1 MSSIVQAQPIVKL
14 RGKPQMNRKRLFP
27 WMLVLP
33 ALVVLVV
40 MGLAPLFYVL
50 ILSVTDFSFGKPL
63 EFAGLTHFLAAAQDD
78 RFWKGLGITSWFVFI
93 SVGLQLMLGLATAWS
108 LARIHNVA
116 RYIALTIILI
126 PMLLSPILAGSLWK
140 MLLKSRYGAINY
152 LLEQIGITGID
163 WLADPRMALI
173 GVTIADIW
181 QWTPFITLILFAG
194 IQSLSH
200 EIHEAA
206 YVDGASL
213 WQAFTRITLPLLKPF
228 ILLAVFLRMIDAF
241 KTFDLIWGITK
252 GGPGSATESIALYTH
267 KVAFTSFDL
276 SYAAAMSLLQLI
288 VIIVL
293 GKLLLSNL
301 TQANTQRT
309 DAAPTAS

>member
-1 MSSIVQAQPIVKL
+1 MSSIAQAHAIVKPT
-14 RGKPQMNRKRLFP
+14 RKPQVNRKRLFP
-27 WMLVLP
+27 WMLVMP
-33 ALVVLVV
+33 ALVVLAV

-63 EFAGLTHFLAAAQDD
+63 EFAGLTHFVAAAQDG
-78 RFWKGLGITSWFVFI
+78 RFWKGLAITSWFVFI
-93 SVGLQLMLGLATAWS
+93 SVGLQLLLGLASAWALS
-108 LARIHNVA
+108 RIHNVA

-152 LLEQIGITGID
+152 LLEQVGITGID
-163 WLADPRMALI
+163 WLADPNMALI

-213 WQAFTRITLPLLKPF
+213 WQTFARITLPLLKPF

-252 GGPGSATESIALYTH
+252 GGPGSSTESIALYTH

-301 TQANTQRT
+301 TQANTQRA

>member
-1 MSSIVQAQPIVKL
+1 MSSIVQAQPIAKP
-14 RGKPQMNRKRLFP
+14 RRKPQVDRKRLFP

-63 EFAGLTHFLAAAQDD
+63 EFAGLTHFLAAAQDG
-78 RFWKGLGITSWFVFI
+78 RFWKGMAITSWFVFI
-93 SVGLQLMLGLATAWS
+93 SVGIQLVLGMASAWS
-108 LARIHNVA
+108 LSRIHNVA

-140 MLLKSRYGAINY
+140 MLLKARYGAINY
-152 LLEQIGITGID
+152 LLEQVGVTGID
-163 WLADPRMALI
+163 WLADPKMALI

-241 KTFDLIWGITK
+241 KAFDLIWGITK

-309 DAAPTAS
+309 DVPTAS

>member
-1 MSSIVQAQPIVKL
+1 MSSVVPAPSIVKS
-14 RGKPQMNRKRLFP
+14 KVQVNRKRLFP
-27 WMLVLP
+27 WLLVVP
-33 ALVVLVV
+33 AMVVLVV
-40 MGLAPLFYVL
+40 VGLAPLFYVL
-50 ILSVTDFSFGKPL
+50 ILSVTDFSFNKPL
-63 EFAGLTHFLAAAQDD
+63 VFVGGEHFIAAVQDN
-78 RFWKGLGITSWFVFI
+78 RFWKGMFITSWFVFI
-93 SVGLQLMLGLATAWS
+93 SVGLQLLLGIASAWA
-108 LARIHNVA
+108 LARINDIS

-140 MLLKSRYGAINY
+140 MLLKSRYGAVNY
-152 LLEQIGITGID
+152 LLEQVGITGVD
-163 WLADPRMALI
+163 WLANPQAALL

-194 IQSLSH
+194 IQSLSQ

-213 WQAFTRITLPLLKPF
+213 WQTFTRITLPLLKPF

-276 SYAAAMSLLQLI
+276 SYAAAMSLIQLV

-293 GKLLLSNL
+293 GKLLLNNL
-301 TQANTQRT
+301 TQANNQR
-309 DAAPTAS
+309 AASIAP

>member
-1 MSSIVQAQPIVKL
+1 MSSIVQAQPIAKP
-14 RGKPQMNRKRLFP
+14 RRKPQVDRKRLFP

-63 EFAGLTHFLAAAQDD
+63 EFAGLTHFLAAAQDG
-78 RFWKGLGITSWFVFI
+78 RFWKGMAITSWFVFI
-93 SVGLQLMLGLATAWS
+93 SVGIQLVLGMASAWS
-108 LARIHNVA
+108 LSRIHNVA

-140 MLLKSRYGAINY
+140 MLLKARYGAINY
-152 LLEQIGITGID
+152 LLEQVGVTGID
-163 WLADPRMALI
+163 WLADPNMALI

-241 KTFDLIWGITK
+241 KAFDLIWGITK

-309 DAAPTAS
+309 DVPTAS